1 MARIKPIRKV
11 KGGFASIDRYVIECA
26 AFKSLGP
33 NSVKLLLLMA
43 CDYKGNNNGDLSAT
57 YSKYK
62 DCFGSN
68 QTLFNARDELER
80 KGFIA
85 VNCYGGMSY
94 GGYKLPSLYA
104 LMWLPIDDFINLE
117 KNLFRNTHLPLGK
130 ILKYFL
136 KGDNPKYKK
145 PNKKKKQYLS
155 DLRNPNII
163 CYED

>member
-1 MARIKPIRKV
+1 MGRKKPIRRV
-11 KGGFASIDRYVIECA
+11 KGGFASIDRYVIECDI
-26 AFKSLGP
+26 FKSLGP

-62 DCFGSN
+62 DYFGSS

-94 GGYKLPSLYA
+94 GGYKLPTLYA
-104 LMWLPIDDFINLE
+104 LTWLPVDDFINLE
-117 KNLFRNTHLPLGK
+117 KNLFRCTHLPLK
-130 ILKYFL
+130 KELKYFI
-136 KGDNPKYKK
+136 KGTNPKYKK

-155 DLRNPNII
+155 DLKNPNIKRD
-163 CYED
+163 ED